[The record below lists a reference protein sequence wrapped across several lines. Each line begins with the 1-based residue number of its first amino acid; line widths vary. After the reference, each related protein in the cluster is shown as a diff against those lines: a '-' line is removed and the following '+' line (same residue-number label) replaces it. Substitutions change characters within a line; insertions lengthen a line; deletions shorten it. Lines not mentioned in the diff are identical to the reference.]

1 MPLSGRSLFAT
12 CAVALLFTTSA
23 ISQKVTPRS
32 AQDESTRSLKPANPP
47 RVYGKSGAEEG
58 EGDDA
63 TARMLAQRKEIGV
76 PTPEYKR
83 KLLQER
89 AKRQSNEK
97 AARRNGFGASPVT
110 GPTWIPIGPEGADYE
125 INGVT
130 GFVRDSGRARKFLP
144 HPTDPDTLYF
154 LTSGGGLWVTHNFTS
169 PNTTWV
175 PLTDNLPT
183 TAGGSMAFGRTP
195 NVIYLGLGD
204 PFDLVNIGGAMVTST
219 DGGQTWSTPVDLG
232 PSLSVRDIYVDS
244 SGPQDVVLV
253 ATDTGLY
260 RSTDSGATYTLIPVN
275 GLSSGQVIWS
285 IVSTS
290 AGLVLNAQPC
300 ATTGDFCGFVSGLYY
315 STDIG
320 ATWNA
325 IPNSGGVFAAAGR
338 ATLAVGAPGDKTVYA
353 FAEKSN
359 SSDQLDLFTST
370 DGGLDWTA
378 LGLNAKIPTNP
389 SVDNANMDLMHGQSW
404 YNQMILVDP
413 RDIGR
418 NTVYLGGNLS
428 SAKTTDGGV
437 TWTLVS
443 DWLPFQG
450 RAPLPYVHADF
461 HTAAISLAG
470 TPTLLFGSDGGIFVS
485 TDDGATWSSDK
496 NNGLQT
502 HLIYS
507 ISSTPG
513 FPSNVIGGFQDNGT
527 RSRKGNTTI
536 YNQSLGGDGIA
547 ATWDQGST
555 NMSLTTLPGNSYGA
569 NLTNQTP
576 DLIASWFRFGVSTTG
591 GSLFYTP
598 ITIPN
603 PSLDPTG
610 KIFYTSSAG
619 RISKVNLGSNPIS
632 AMTIGLVGSTITPT
646 VSIRSSAHGLG
657 VSPVDLLHIGVPA
670 TGGHVEI
677 TSNGGASWTD
687 LSMNTL
693 VSGFQ
698 SSMQSVTWV
707 DNSTIFVTS
716 VAPFAGAIR
725 VAKSIDGGASW
736 TGITGLPDVQV
747 ERIIV
752 DNRDATK
759 QSFFAATYAG
769 VYHSTDGG
777 ATWASYGTGLP
788 SVSVRDIYMPP
799 DGSFLRIATYGR
811 GFWELPSLSYVTST
825 LVDDVSSCNHDG
837 WLGNGETG
845 TLSITL
851 HNDSSTTLN
860 SISATIT
867 STNPA
872 ISFPGGNTVSFP
884 SAGPNSDANASI
896 TVSLNGAV
904 GIQQADFTIAYTD
917 PTLGLPAPA
926 TALASYRVNAR
937 EIPNSSA
944 NDDFEANNSAWTVT
958 GVAESLPDTLNWKRV
973 QINPLQHRWLEVDSN
988 APTDQSLIS
997 PVMQV
1002 GNGNFSFSFQH
1013 RFGFE
1018 AGGGL
1023 FFDGMVLEI
1032 STDGGATWTDIG
1044 TSAVPGYIGTLAL
1057 GGGNVIEGRQAYV
1070 GRSTNYP
1077 VPFIPVTVNLGT
1089 TYAGQNVQIRF
1100 RVGTDSNGFAPGVE
1114 LQNFTTTG
1122 LANTP
1127 FPSLVADTGICP
1139 TTTTVSSN
1147 LNPSNFGDTVTFG
1160 ATVSGGLTTASGTV
1174 NFQDGASVIG
1184 SGTLDG
1190 SGQTTFATSALS
1202 GGSHAITANYVG
1214 DTTHANSASAP
1225 LTQVVA
1231 RLSTST
1237 TVVSTLNPSV
1247 FGQNVTFNATVSA
1260 ASGSPTGTISFN
1272 DGASTLAT
1280 VPVAAGGA
1288 SFSTT
1293 LLSVGPHS
1301 ITANYSGDAN
1311 YLAGSSAPV
1320 SQVVKQATSTVTLGT
1335 SANPAAYSQ
1344 TVNLTATITPQFGGT
1359 ATGTVTFFD
1368 GVTSLGTFPV
1378 SGNAAVNSV
1387 SNFTVGT
1394 HMLKATYS
1402 GDTNVGAGL
1411 SLNVNQKVVKAKTT
1425 TALMSSANPAL
1436 VGQSVT
1442 YTATIVPVAPAL
1454 GSPTGTVTFKQGST
1468 TVATVPLSGG
1478 TATFTTS
1485 YAAAA
1490 TMSIKAVYSGDSNF
1504 LTSSSAF
1511 LTEVV
1516 KRYAVTLGLT
1526 SDVNPSV
1533 LGQTV
1538 TFTATLST
1546 AGPSLDGQV
1555 VTFKTFT
1562 TILGTGT
1569 ISGGVATLATSAL
1582 NTGKLKI
1589 TASYAGDT
1597 AHTAVNAAI
1606 TQTVT
1611 H

>member
-1 MPLSGRSLFAT
+1 
-12 CAVALLFTTSA
+12 
-23 ISQKVTPRS
+23 
-32 AQDESTRSLKPANPP
+32 
-47 RVYGKSGAEEG
+47 
-58 EGDDA
+58 
-63 TARMLAQRKEIGV
+63 MLAQRKEVGV

-89 AKRQSNEK
+89 AKRQANEK
-97 AARRNGFGASPVT
+97 AARRNGFGASPAT
-110 GPTWIPIGPEGADYE
+110 GPTWIPIGPTDADYE
-125 INGVT
+125 LNGVT
-130 GFVRDSGRARKFLP
+130 GYVRDSGRARKFLP
-144 HPTDPDTLYF
+144 HPTDPNTLYF

-169 PNTTWV
+169 QNTTWA
-175 PLTDNLPT
+175 PLTDNLST

-204 PFDLVNIGGAMVTST
+204 PFDLVNIGGAMVTSI
-219 DGGQTWSTPVDLG
+219 DGGQTWSTPIDLG

-244 SGPQDVVLV
+244 HGPQDIVLV

-260 RSTDSGATYTLIPVN
+260 RSTDSGATYTLIPVG

-290 AGLVLNAQPC
+290 AGLVLNAQLC
-300 ATTGDFCGFVSGLYY
+300 APTGNICGTVSDLYY
-315 STDIG
+315 SNDIG
-320 ATWNA
+320 ANWNA

-338 ATLAVGAPGDKTVYA
+338 TTLAVGTAGDSVVYA
-353 FAEKSN
+353 FAETSN

-378 LGLNAKIPTNP
+378 LGLNAKTPTNP
-389 SVDNANMDLMHGQSW
+389 SIDNANMDLMHSQPW

-413 RDIGR
+413 RDVTH

-437 TWTLVS
+437 TWTLIS
-443 DWLPFQG
+443 DWLPFEG
-450 RAPLPYVHADF
+450 RAALPYVHADF
-461 HTAAISLAG
+461 QTAAITLAG
-470 TPTLLFGSDGGIFVS
+470 TPALLFGSDGGIFVS
-485 TDDGATWSSDK
+485 TDDGATWSSNK
-496 NNGLQT
+496 NTGLQT

-513 FPSNVIGGFQDNGT
+513 FPENVIGGFQDNGT
-527 RSRKGNTTI
+527 RSRKGNTKI

-547 ATWDQGST
+547 ATWDQGGT
-555 NMSLTTLPGNSYGA
+555 NMSLTTLPGSSYAA

-576 DLIASWFRFGVSTTG
+576 DLIGSWFRFNLSSNLFFT
-591 GSLFYTP
+591 FYTP
-598 ITIPN
+598 VTIPN

-610 KIFYTSSAG
+610 KIFYTNTSDS
-619 RISKVNLGSNPIS
+619 IYKVNLGDAPIS
-632 AMTIGLVGSTITPT
+632 TLTIGQVGFNGIPSN
-646 VSIRSSAHGLG
+646 VGIRSSAHGLG
-657 VSPVDLLHIGVPA
+657 VSPVDLLHVGVPG
-670 TGGHVEI
+670 TGGHVEL
-677 TSNGGASWTD
+677 TSDGGASWTSSA
-687 LSMNTL
+687 LNAL
-693 VSGFQ
+693 VPGFH
-698 SSMQSVTWV
+698 SYMQSVTYV
-707 DNSTIFVTS
+707 DNSTIFATS
-716 VAPFAGAIR
+716 VAPFAGTTR
-725 VAKSIDGGASW
+725 VAKSTNGGASW

-777 ATWASYGTGLP
+777 TTWSSYGTGLP
-788 SVSVRDIYMPP
+788 SVSVLDIYMPP

-811 GFWELPSLSYVTST
+811 GFWELPSLTYVSST

-851 HNDSSTTLN
+851 HNDSSATLN

-917 PTLGLPAPA
+917 PTLGLPAPV

-958 GVAESLPDTLNWKRV
+958 GDAEYLPDILNWKRV

-988 APTDQSLIS
+988 LNTNQSLIS
-997 PVMQV
+997 PVLQV
-1002 GNGNFSFSFQH
+1002 GNGNFSFSFEH
-1013 RFGFE
+1013 RFSFE
-1018 AGGGL
+1018 P
-1023 FFDGMVLEI
+1023 FVDGMVLEI
-1032 STDGGATWTDIG
+1032 STDGGASWTDIG
-1044 TSAVPGYIGTLAL
+1044 ASAVPGYTATLAL
-1057 GGGNVIEGRQAYV
+1057 GRGNVLEGRRAYTF
-1070 GRSTNYP
+1070 RSTNYP
-1077 VPFIPVTVNLGT
+1077 ASFIPVTVNLGT
-1089 TYAGQNVQIRF
+1089 TYAGQNVRIRY
-1100 RVGTDSNGFAPGVE
+1100 RVGTDYSNYAPGVE

-1147 LNPSNFGDTVTFG
+1147 LNPSNYGDTVTFG
-1160 ATVSGGLTTASGTV
+1160 ATVSGSPTTATGTV
-1174 NFQDGASVIG
+1174 TFKDGTNVIG

-1190 SGQTTFATSALS
+1190 SGQTTFATSALT
-1202 GGSHAITANYVG
+1202 GGSHTITANYGG
-1214 DTTHANSASAP
+1214 DTTHASSASA
-1225 LTQVVA
+1225 LLAQVVSQ
-1231 RLSTST
+1231 LSTIT
-1237 TVVSTLNPSV
+1237 TVASTLNPSV
-1247 FGQNVTFNATVSA
+1247 FGQNVTFNATVST

-1272 DGASTLAT
+1272 DGASTLGT

-1288 SFSTT
+1288 SFSTN

-1301 ITANYSGDAN
+1301 ITANYSGDVHYA
-1311 YLAGSSAPV
+1311 ASSSAPV
-1320 SQVVKQATSTVTLGT
+1320 SQVVKQATSTVTL
-1335 SANPAAYSQ
+1335 SSNANPAAYSQ
-1344 TVNLTATITPQFGGT
+1344 TVNLTATITPQFGGN

-1368 GVTSLGTFPV
+1368 GVTSLGSFPV
-1378 SGNAAVNSV
+1378 LANAATANV
-1387 SNFTVGT
+1387 STFTLGT
-1394 HMLKATYS
+1394 HILKATYG

-1411 SLNVNQKVVKAKTT
+1411 SLNLSQKVVKAKTT
-1425 TALMSSANPAL
+1425 TALMSSANPTF
-1436 VGQSVT
+1436 VGQTVT
-1442 YTATIVPVAPAL
+1442 YTATVAPVAPAL
-1454 GSPTGTVTFKQGST
+1454 GAPTGTVTFKQGSA
-1468 TVATVPLSGG
+1468 TVATIPLSGG

-1490 TMSIKAVYSGDSNF
+1490 TLSIKAVYSGDSNF
-1504 LTSSSAF
+1504 LASTSAA

-1516 KRYAVTLGLT
+1516 KKYPVTLGLT
-1526 SDVNPSV
+1526 SDVNPST
-1533 LGQTV
+1533 LGQSV
-1538 TFTATLST
+1538 TLTATLST
-1546 AGPSLDGQV
+1546 TGPSLNGQV

-1569 ISGGVATLATSAL
+1569 ISGGVATLSTSVL
-1582 NTGKLKI
+1582 NVGNVKI
-1589 TASYAGDT
+1589 IASYAGDT
-1597 AHTAVNAAI
+1597 AHTAASAAI